1 MTGEMS
7 WIKADGEA
15 GDGFSYPVHAFVAR
29 KLRSKLRP
37 FDTYIG
43 PYIAHKRGRIFI
55 SSEDGYVG
63 TVCLWPGG
71 IAPAFRE
78 PIVAEYFP
86 LDDAEQA
93 LSATRDVLKRARA

>member
-15 GDGFSYPVHAFVAR
+15 ADGNTYPVHASVAR
-29 KLRSKLRP
+29 KLRSPLRP

-55 SSEDGYVG
+55 SSEDGCVG

-93 LSATRDVLKRARA
+93 LAATRDVLQRSRT